1 MPKINSPFRFGSIV
15 SGDYFYN
22 REDALVRIKNT
33 LVSGNNI
40 TLYAPRRYGKSS
52 LVHKALGELEKQGYI
67 CVYVDMMAVYSRETF
82 VQSYAKAIA
91 KQHSHRLKD
100 FVQTVSKWVRGIVP
114 ALSFDAFGQPSFS
127 LSWVQG
133 TDKQTTLEDI
143 INLPATLSSAKQKWI
158 VAFDEFQEITK
169 LNGDN
174 FENILR
180 ACIQKHEHVSYV
192 FLGSQTHILKDM
204 FNNKGRAFYQSSV
217 SMTLPKI
224 SREKSVAFL
233 LEKFN
238 GSGLILS
245 EDLAKHIVDTAE
257 GLVYY
262 IQFVAFELWQM
273 HKIIQEDTIT
283 KDSIEQAIDNVL
295 RMKADYY
302 WELWGKQTPYRRKVL
317 EALFYAPTEIYSAET
332 ARTFALNSANT
343 QSAFK
348 YLLNDSVVEKIDN
361 TYVFSDPFLKLF
373 IKKYIVEK
381 VQKEADN

>member
-1 MPKINSPFRFGSIV
+1 MLNINSPFRFGRIV
-15 SGDYFYN
+15 SGTYFYD
-22 REDALVRIKNT
+22 REEALERITNT
-33 LVSGNNI
+33 LTSGNNV

-52 LVHKALGELEKQGYI
+52 LVHKALGVLEQQGYT

-91 KQHSHRLKD
+91 QKHNNRLKE
-100 FVQTVSKWVRGIVP
+100 FVQTVSRLVRGIVP
-114 ALSFDAFGQPSFS
+114 ALSFDALGQPSFS

-133 TDKQTTLEDI
+133 MDPQTTLEDL
-143 INLPATLSSAKQKWI
+143 INLPSTLSSAKQKWI

-180 ACIQKHEHVSYV
+180 SCIQRHEHVSYL

-204 FNNKGRAFYQSSV
+204 FHNKGRAFYHSSV

-224 SREKSVAFL
+224 SKEKSVAFL

-238 GSGLILS
+238 GSGLTLHK
-245 EDLAKHIVDTAE
+245 ELAEYIVDTAE

-273 HKIIQEDTIT
+273 HKIAQEDTVT
-283 KDSIEQAIDNVL
+283 KSSIEQAIDNVL

-302 WELWGKQTPYRRKVL
+302 WELWGKQTSYRRKVL
-317 EALFYAPTEIYSAET
+317 EALFYAPTEIYSANT
-332 ARTFALNSANT
+332 ARAFGLNSANT

-348 YLLNDSVVEKIDN
+348 YLLQDSIVEKIDN
-361 TYVFSDPFLKLF
+361 TYLFSDPFLKLF

-381 VQKEADN
+381 SARKY